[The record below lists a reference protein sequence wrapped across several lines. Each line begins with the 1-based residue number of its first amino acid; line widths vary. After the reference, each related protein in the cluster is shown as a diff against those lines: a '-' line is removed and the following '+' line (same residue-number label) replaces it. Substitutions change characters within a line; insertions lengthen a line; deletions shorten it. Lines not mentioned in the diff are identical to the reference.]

1 MKTKKISWQAIAI
14 VVLALVLIASIAL
27 GVSGAW
33 FQDKDSVD
41 STTKMGNPVTVRLAA
56 MDSENHP
63 STWSDVY
70 KTDKAFPGDKILG
83 ETRIL
88 LGYDTMSVVRVS
100 ISAKIYDTDGTTEIT
115 AENLEARAAAAAV
128 PDLYDKTPEQ
138 YKAEYISSF
147 NALKAVMDSA
157 KVDATVWS
165 TKSGAGYFYF
175 NTLANDATKTTK
187 KVGETTTN
195 VDGLYLFNE
204 LNIPTTVE
212 NAANGWKIEVK
223 LNVEAIQAA
232 NINAEQLPDGWTWE
246 DIPETLKTAITTYNS
261 QNAESGRLK

>member
-14 VVLALVLIASIAL
+14 VFLALVLIASIAL

-33 FQDKDSVD
+33 FQDSDKVE
-41 STTKMGNPVTVRLAA
+41 STATMGNPVTVRLAA

-70 KTDKAFPGDKILG
+70 KAGRAFPGDKILG

-115 AENLEARAAAAAV
+115 AENVEARAALAAASV
-128 PDLYDKTPEQ
+128 PNLYDKTTEE
-138 YKAEYISSF
+138 YKAEYTESF
-147 NALKAVMDSA
+147 NALKAIMDSA
-157 KVDATVWS
+157 TVNTSVWS
-165 TKSGAGYFYF
+165 TKSAGGYFYF
-175 NTLANDATKTTK
+175 NTLANNATKTQK
-187 KVGETTTN
+187 NSTN
-195 VDGLYLFNE
+195 VDGLYLFDE
-204 LNIPTTVE
+204 LNIPLTVK
-212 NAANGWKIEVK
+212 NAANNWNIEVK

-232 NINAEQLPDGWTWE
+232 NLKDGQLPDGWTWG
-246 DIPETLKTAITTYNS
+246 DIPSTLQSAISTYNS
-261 QNAESGRLK
+261 NGADGRLK

>member
-33 FQDKDSVD
+33 FQDSDKVES
-41 STTKMGNPVTVRLAA
+41 SATMGNPVTVRLAA
-56 MDSENHP
+56 MDNEEHP

-100 ISAKIYDTDGTTEIT
+100 ISAKIYDTDGITEIT
-115 AENLEARAAAAAV
+115 AENLDARAAAAAV
-128 PDLYDKTPEQ
+128 PNLYDKTPEE
-138 YKAEYISSF
+138 YKTEYTNSF
-147 NALKAVMDSA
+147 NALKAIMDSA
-157 KVDATVWS
+157 TVDTNAWS
-165 TKSGAGYFYF
+165 SSNGYFYF
-175 NTLANDATKTTK
+175 NTLANNATKTK
-187 KVGETTTN
+187 KGETD
-195 VDGLYLFNE
+195 VAGLYLFGE
-204 LNIPTTVE
+204 LNIPLTVE

-232 NINAEQLPDGWTWE
+232 NVKDGQLPTGWTWG
-246 DIPETLKTAITTYNS
+246 DIPTTLQSAINAYNS
-261 QNAESGRLK
+261 NGADGRLH

>member
-33 FQDKDSVD
+33 FQDKDSVN
-41 STTKMGNPVTVRLAA
+41 STATMGNPVTVRLAA

-100 ISAKIYDTDGTTEIT
+100 ISAKIYDTDGITEIT

-128 PDLYDKTPEQ
+128 PNLYDKTQEE
-138 YKAEYISSF
+138 YKTEYENSF
-147 NALKAVMDSA
+147 NALKAIMDSA
-157 KVDATVWS
+157 TVDTTAWTS
-165 TKSGAGYFYF
+165 SKGYFYF
-175 NTLANDATKTTK
+175 NTLANNATKTK
-187 KVGETTTN
+187 KGE
-195 VDGLYLFNE
+195 VDVAGLYLFGE
-204 LNIPTTVE
+204 LNIPFTVE

-232 NINAEQLPDGWTWE
+232 NVKDGQLPDGWTWG
-246 DIPETLKTAITTYNS
+246 DIPTTLQTAITTYNS
-261 QNAESGRLK
+261 NATDGRLN

>member
-33 FQDKDSVD
+33 FQDSDKVD
-41 STTKMGNPVTVRLAA
+41 STATMGNPVTVRLAA

-100 ISAKIYDTDGTTEIT
+100 ISAKIYESDGTTEIT
-115 AENLEARAAAAAV
+115 TGTITEEQAETKK
-128 PDLYDKTPEQ
+128 PKLYDKSN
-138 YKAEYISSF
+138 AEYVTEYKSSF
-147 NALKAVMDSA
+147 DALKAIMDSA
-157 KVDATVWS
+157 TVDTNAWTLS
-165 TKSGAGYFYF
+165 NGYFYF
-175 NTLANDATKTTK
+175 NTLANDATKTK
-187 KVGETTTN
+187 KLAENDTT
-195 VDGLYLFNE
+195 GLYLFGE
-204 LNIPTTVE
+204 LNIPLTVE
-212 NAANGWKIEVK
+212 NAANNWKIEVK

-232 NINAEQLPDGWTWE
+232 NLKDGQLPTGWTWG
-246 DIPETLKTAITTYNS
+246 DIPTTLQSAINAYNS
-261 QNAESGRLK
+261 NGADGRLH